1 MTAASNNVT
10 RAIIFL
16 LVAIGF
22 ATSQDAIVKGMSSAY
37 PAYETVAMRGLAATP
52 VLFLWAWFEGE
63 SLLNIPRAWK
73 LVTLR
78 SFILFTAYMA
88 FVLAIATL
96 PLANAVAIYFTMPF
110 FVAALSGWFLGE
122 RVPAYRW
129 ATIILGFLG
138 VVVSV
143 RPGTE
148 TFQPASLLALY
159 SALGYALGQMMSR
172 KLSLG
177 TGPLMIANIQSLF
190 YLMGSMLM
198 GGVILALDFHA
209 GSFLTFTSLT
219 KPLAWPTLVD
229 FSVMCLMGLFSALS
243 SVYFIKA
250 YQAAPTNFVA
260 PFEYSAM
267 IWALAYGII
276 FFQDYPDGWT
286 LIGAAIVVAAG
297 LTMLW
302 RDSRVKAQTIG

>member
-1 MTAASNNVT
+1 MSLPNNVP

-16 LVAIGF
+16 LGAIGF
-22 ATSQDAIVKGMSSAY
+22 ATSQDAIAKAMASGY

-52 VLFLWAWFEGE
+52 VLFLWAWLEGE
-63 SLLNIPRAWK
+63 SLLKIPTAWR
-73 LVTLR
+73 LIGLR

-110 FVAALSGWFLGE
+110 FVAALSGWLLGE

-129 ATIILGFLG
+129 VAIVVGFIG

-159 SALGYALGQMMSR
+159 SALGYALGQILSR
-172 KLSLG
+172 RLSLG
-177 TGPLMIANIQSLF
+177 SGALMIANFQSLF
-190 YLMGSMLM
+190 YLFGC
-198 GGVILALDFHA
+198 VILGAVINGFDLHA
-209 GSFLTFTSLT
+209 GKFVTFSSLT
-219 KPLAWPTLVD
+219 TPLALPTLYD
-229 FSVMCLMGLFSALS
+229 FGLMCLMGFFSALS

-267 IWALAYGII
+267 IWATAYGVI
-276 FFQDYPDGWT
+276 FFHDYPDFWT
-286 LIGAAIVVAAG
+286 LAGAGIVVGAG
-297 LTMLW
+297 LFMLW
-302 RDSRVKAQTIG
+302 WDTTRRVQTIG

>member
-1 MTAASNNVT
+1 MTLPNNVP

-16 LVAIGF
+16 LGAIGF
-22 ATSQDAIVKGMSSAY
+22 ATSQDAIAKAMASGY
-37 PAYETVAMRGLAATP
+37 PAYETVAMRGLTATP

-63 SLLNIPRAWK
+63 SLLNIPKAWR
-73 LVTLR
+73 LITLR

-88 FVLAIATL
+88 FVLSIATL

-110 FVAALSGWFLGE
+110 FVAALSGWLLGE

-129 ATIILGFLG
+129 IAIIVGFIG

-159 SALGYALGQMMSR
+159 SALGYALGQIMSR
-172 KLSLG
+172 RLSLG
-177 TGPLMIANIQSLF
+177 TGALMIANFQSLF
-190 YLMGSMLM
+190 YLFGCLVL
-198 GGVILALDFHA
+198 GGVIAGFDLHA
-209 GSFLTFTSLT
+209 GSFQTFSSLT
-219 KPLAWPTLVD
+219 TPLAMPTLHD
-229 FSVMCLMGLFSALS
+229 LGLMTLMGFFSALS

-267 IWALAYGII
+267 IWAIAYGVI
-276 FFQDYPDGWT
+276 FFSDYPDMWT
-286 LIGAAIVVAAG
+286 LAGAGIVVAAG
-297 LTMLW
+297 LFMLW
-302 RDSRVKAQTIG
+302 WDSRRKPQTIG

>member
-1 MTAASNNVT
+1 MTNLPNNVP

-16 LVAIGF
+16 LGAIGF
-22 ATSQDAIVKGMSSAY
+22 ATSQDAIAKGMSSAY
-37 PAYETVAMRGLAATP
+37 PAYETVAMRGLSATP
-52 VLFLWAWFEGE
+52 VLFIWAWLEGE
-63 SLLNIPRAWK
+63 SLLHIPKAWR
-73 LVTLR
+73 LISLR

-88 FVLAIATL
+88 FVLSIATL

-129 ATIILGFLG
+129 AAIALGFMG

-159 SALGYALGQMMSR
+159 SALGYAVGQMMSR
-172 KLSLG
+172 KLSQGSDALY
-177 TGPLMIANIQSLF
+177 IANVQSLL
-190 YLMGSMLM
+190 YLFGSVLLGLVI
-198 GGVILALDFHA
+198 GGLDLHA
-209 GSFLTFTSLT
+209 GSFQTFTSLT
-219 KPLAWPTLVD
+219 RPLALPTLND
-229 FSVMCLMGLFSALS
+229 FALMCLMGFFSALS

-267 IWALAYGII
+267 IWAIAYGVI
-276 FFQDYPDGWT
+276 FFRDYPDGWT
-286 LIGAAIVVAAG
+286 LAGAAIVVAAG
-297 LTMLW
+297 LSMLW
-302 RDSRVKAQTIG
+302 REPKAKTQTIG

>member
-1 MTAASNNVT
+1 MTSLPNNVP

-16 LVAIGF
+16 LGAIGF

-52 VLFLWAWFEGE
+52 VLFIWAWFEGQ
-63 SLLNIPRAWK
+63 SLLHIPKAWR
-73 LVTLR
+73 LIGLR

-110 FVAALSGWFLGE
+110 FVAAFSGWFLGE
-122 RVPAYRW
+122 PVPIYRW
-129 ATIILGFLG
+129 VAIVLGFVG

-159 SALGYALGQMMSR
+159 SALGYAVGQMMSR
-172 KLSLG
+172 KLSQG
-177 TGPLMIANIQSLF
+177 SDPLYIANVQSLL
-190 YLMGSMLM
+190 YLFGSLIL
-198 GGVILALDFHA
+198 GAVIVGFDIQAGADLSLA
-209 GSFLTFTSLT
+209 SLT
-219 KPLAWPTLVD
+219 KPMAWPTLVD

-267 IWALAYGII
+267 VWALAYGVI
-276 FFQDYPDGWT
+276 FFHDYPDAWT
-286 LIGAAIVVAAG
+286 LAGAAIVVGAG
-297 LTMLW
+297 LAMLW
-302 RDSRVKAQTIG
+302 REPKSKVQTIG

>member
-1 MTAASNNVT
+1 MNAAPNNVP

-16 LVAIGF
+16 LGAIGF

-52 VLFLWAWFEGE
+52 VLFAWAWVEGQ
-63 SLLNIPRAWK
+63 SLLHIPKAWR
-73 LVTLR
+73 LIGLR
-78 SFILFTAYMA
+78 SFTLFTAYMA

-122 RVPAYRW
+122 PVPAYRW
-129 ATIILGFLG
+129 VAIALGFIG
-138 VVVSV
+138 VVVSI

-159 SALGYALGQMMSR
+159 SALGYAVGQMMSR
-172 KLSLG
+172 KLSMG
-177 TGPLMIANIQSLF
+177 SGPLMIANIQSLF
-190 YLMGSMLM
+190 YLLGSLLL
-198 GGVILALDFHA
+198 GGVMLGLDLHA
-209 GSFLTFTSLT
+209 TSFPAFSSLT
-219 KPLAWPTLVD
+219 KPPAWPTLVD

-267 IWALAYGII
+267 IWAIAYGVI
-276 FFQDYPDGWT
+276 FFHDYPDMWT
-286 LIGAAIVVAAG
+286 LAGAGIVVAAG
-297 LTMLW
+297 LFMLW
-302 RDSRVKAQTIG
+302 WDSRPKPQTIG

>member
-1 MTAASNNVT
+1 MSALPNNVS

-16 LVAIGF
+16 LGAIGF
-22 ATSQDAIVKGMSSAY
+22 ATSQDAIAKAMSAGY

-52 VLFLWAWFEGE
+52 VLFAWAWIEGE
-63 SLLNIPRAWK
+63 SLLNFPKAWR
-73 LVTLR
+73 LIALR
-78 SFILFTAYMA
+78 SFVLFTAYMA

-110 FVAALSGWFLGE
+110 FVAALSGWLLGE
-122 RVPAYRW
+122 HVPAYRW
-129 ATIILGFLG
+129 VAIVVGFVG

-159 SALGYALGQMMSR
+159 SGLGYALGQIISR
-172 KLSLG
+172 RLSLG
-177 TGPLMIANIQSLF
+177 SGPLMIANFQSLF
-190 YLMGSMLM
+190 YLFGCVIIGAIISAFDLHAGHFVTFSSLTTPFALPTLHDLGLMILM
-198 GGVILALDFHA
+198 GI
-209 GSFLTFTSLT
+209 
-219 KPLAWPTLVD
+219 
-229 FSVMCLMGLFSALS
+229 FSALS

-267 IWALAYGII
+267 IWAIAYGVI
-276 FFQDYPDGWT
+276 FFHDYPDVWT
-286 LIGAAIVVAAG
+286 LAGAAIVVAAG
-297 LTMLW
+297 LSMLW
-302 RDSRVKAQTIG
+302 WDSKPRPQTIG

>member
-1 MTAASNNVT
+1 MTSLPNNVP

-22 ATSQDAIVKGMSSAY
+22 ATSQDAIIKGMSSAY

-52 VLFLWAWFEGE
+52 VLFIWAWFEGQ
-63 SLLNIPRAWK
+63 SLLHIPKAWR
-73 LVTLR
+73 LIGLR
-78 SFILFTAYMA
+78 SFILFTAYIA

-122 RVPAYRW
+122 RVPIYRW
-129 ATIILGFLG
+129 VAIVLGFAG

-159 SALGYALGQMMSR
+159 SALGYAVGQMMSR
-172 KLSLG
+172 KLSQG
-177 TGPLMIANIQSLF
+177 SDPLYIANMQSLL
-190 YLMGSMLM
+190 YLFGSLIL
-198 GGVILALDFHA
+198 GAVIVGFDFQA
-209 GSFLTFTSLT
+209 GADPSWASLT
-219 KPLAWPTLVD
+219 KPMAWPTLAD
-229 FSVMCLMGLFSALS
+229 FSVMSLMGLFSALS

-267 IWALAYGII
+267 IWALAYGVI
-276 FFQDYPDGWT
+276 FFQDYPDRWT
-286 LIGAAIVVAAG
+286 LTGAAIVVAAG
-297 LTMLW
+297 LSMLW
-302 RDSRVKAQTIG
+302 RNASPKVQTIG